1 MAPSFNNFKGT
12 IIKIDNKNYL
22 SKGKYEVLNDVTIR
36 ITELPIG
43 KWTDDYKKFLDSL
56 LPEVKKSKSLENED
70 HKKKKEKKTIIDYVN
85 NSSDIDIDLT
95 ITLPVGFLNS
105 LQWDEDPNIDGIEKF
120 FKLTTTKGLS
130 LKNIHL
136 YNNEGH
142 IKKYHNLPEIFDE
155 FYSERYSLY
164 VKRKKYQLDNLRND
178 LIILEAKK
186 KFINDVI
193 DDNIVIY
200 KRKKLEIIQDLFK
213 MNTVQVFNG
222 KLIKKFDNNENT
234 TNYDY
239 LIKMSLYLFTE
250 DEIEK
255 LEKQINKIQNEY
267 TELEK
272 RKIDEIWISEC
283 NELLDYL

>member
-1 MAPSFNNFKGT
+1 MAPSFNNFKGI

-85 NSSDIDIDLT
+85 NSSDTDIDLT
-95 ITLPVGFLNS
+95 ITLPQGFLNS

-164 VKRKKYQLDNLRND
+164 VKRKEYQLDNLRNE
-178 LIILEAKK
+178 LIILVSKK
-186 KFINDVI
+186 NFMNDVMNEKI
-193 DDNIVIY
+193 IIY
-200 KRKKLEIIQDLFK
+200 KRKKVDIIQDLFK
-213 MNTVQVFNG
+213 MGIVQVSNG
-222 KLIKKFDNNENT
+222 KCVDTMDSNET
-234 TNYDY
+234 TSNYDY

-255 LEKQINKIQNEY
+255 LEKEIQRLQLEY
-267 TELEK
+267 FELEK
-272 RKIDEIWISEC
+272 KTIEEIWIGEC
-283 NELLDYL
+283 DKLLKYV